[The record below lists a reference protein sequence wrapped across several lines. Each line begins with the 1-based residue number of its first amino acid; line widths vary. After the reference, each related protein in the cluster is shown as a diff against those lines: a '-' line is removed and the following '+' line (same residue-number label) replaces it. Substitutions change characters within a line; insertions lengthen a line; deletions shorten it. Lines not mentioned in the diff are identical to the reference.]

1 MRVIKK
7 AIAAA
12 SACLVLG
19 VTYAQNIGFEAGNT
33 SGWSGTGLSAVGS
46 QTLQAGQNQWTINPY
61 GSYMGKLTIQSGT
74 FSGMTS
80 AMGLNAGSISTLQ
93 NMLTTQATANNFG
106 NGTVTTT
113 AYATKT
119 VTLTAGQTFTL
130 AWQYISTDYVPF
142 NDGSIATLT
151 KVGSPNT
158 TAVLNNYTAQSTLLG
173 FTVPGTGDYSTGS
186 YGSTGWQVATF
197 TATEA
202 GDYILGFG
210 VFNLE
215 DSALSP
221 VLYVDEVQGT
231 TLKNGTTFGAVAP
244 NPGTSAP
251 DASSGSVTPPA
262 PTPTPA
268 PTLVNDLSSG
278 VTTSAQLGTNPVFNG
293 GTLQIV
299 ADATTMN
306 QLFGITGQGATIDAN
321 GLVSTFNGVISNA
334 VSGTPGALT
343 ITNTATGGSVTLT
356 AQNTYTGVT
365 TITQGATLNNTGS
378 IAASSGV
385 NNAGTFNN
393 SGTAPN
399 VNNTGTFNN
408 SGTAGDVN
416 NSGFFNNLFGGII
429 SMLTNTGTAVND
441 GTTGTVNNSG
451 TFTNN
456 GTTGDLTN
464 TGTVVNAGSVG
475 AVVNS
480 AGTFTNYG
488 SAGGV
493 FNDALFNNIG
503 GVGDVVNNGVFNNM
517 GTTGSVTNNN
527 LFANNGTTG
536 DVNNSGIFVSTGT
549 SGAVTNSGSFT
560 LTQPG
565 SIGSINNSGIFNMS
579 TAGSPV
585 TVGSY
590 TQSSTGITV
599 MTVAPGTI
607 QQLNVI
613 GTADLGGA
621 VVFKSEPGTYKYGVY
636 PFLTAS
642 SITGSYM
649 YLGFDPDYISPLGFD
664 LVQTNNSVGLKITPS
679 AAYTLASINQNVGS
693 IMTVNN
699 LQMST
704 LDGSLNYDCVLYG
717 ERNMCISA
725 GARYTTDS
733 AGNASGGS
741 LTVGKKV
748 NPNFRVGAFMDQGFN
763 NITSNNVT
771 LKTGMPMVGAYAHW
785 NQDSRGYGWG
795 VHASA
800 AYSSNKMSITRTG
813 TAYSEAGTGTPTATG
828 DAIQLKATYSYPI
841 GTRLTVNPYVGL
853 RYTQLDISA
862 YTESNAV
869 YPLSYKGLTQ
879 SATDA
884 LAGVGAS
891 YNFGRVVGY
900 VSGGV
905 VQNLSYTAGSLS
917 GTSGIVNLGTYNVAL
932 PGSNYTSMAF
942 GAGVT
947 IDVARNQYL
956 NLGLGWQ
963 QKSLVNTNV
972 SSFNASYTVGF

>member
-1 MRVIKK
+1 MRAIRK
-7 AIAAA
+7 AIAVALA
-12 SACLVLG
+12 GLIIGTV
-19 VTYAQNIGFEAGNT
+19 YAQNIGFENGNANN
-33 SGWSGTGLSAVGS
+33 WSGTGISAVGS
-46 QTLQAGQNQWTINPY
+46 QTLQAGPNTWTINPY
-61 GSYMGKLTIQSGT
+61 GSYMGKLTIQSGS

-80 AMGLNAGSISTLQ
+80 AMGLNSTSISTLQ

-119 VTLTAGQTFTL
+119 VALTAGQTFTL

-221 VLYVDEVQGT
+221 VLYIDEVQGT
-231 TLKNGTTFGAVAP
+231 TLKNDTIFGAVAP

-251 DASSGSVTPPA
+251 DASSGSVTPP
-262 PTPTPA
+262 TPTPPST
-268 PTLVNDLSSG
+268 PTSVNDLSSG

-321 GLVSTFNGVISNA
+321 GLASTFNGVISNA
-334 VSGTPGALT
+334 VSGTPGSLT
-343 ITNTATGGSVTLT
+343 ITDTVTGGSVTLT

-365 TITQGATLNNTGS
+365 TVTQGATLNNTGS

-385 NNAGTFNN
+385 NNAGI
-393 SGTAPN
+393 
-399 VNNTGTFNN
+399 FNN

-429 SMLTNTGTAVND
+429 GMLTNTGTAVND

-475 AVVNS
+475 AVTNS

-493 FNDALFNNIG
+493 FNDALFNNVG

-536 DVNNSGIFVSTGT
+536 DVNNSGTFVNTGT
-549 SGAVTNSGSFT
+549 SGAVTNLGSFT

-565 SIGSINNSGIFNMS
+565 SVGSINNSGIFNIS

-590 TQSSTGITV
+590 TQSSTGVTV

-613 GTADLGGA
+613 GAADLSGA
-621 VVFKSEPGTYKYGVY
+621 VVFKTEPGTYKYGVY
-636 PFLTAS
+636 SFLTAS
-642 SITGSYM
+642 SVTGSYT
-649 YLGFDPDYISPLGFD
+649 YLGLDPDYISPLGFD

-679 AAYTLASINQNVGS
+679 AAYTLNSINQNVGS
-693 IMTVNN
+693 IMTVNS

-741 LTVGKKV
+741 LTFGKKI
-748 NPNFRVGAFMDQGFN
+748 NPNFRFGAFLDQGFN

-800 AYSSNKMSITRTG
+800 AYSSNKMSIGRTG
-813 TAYSEAGTGTPTATG
+813 TAYSESGTGTPKATG
-828 DAIQLKATYSYPI
+828 EAVQIKGTYTYPI
-841 GTRLTVNPYVGL
+841 GTRLTINPYVGI

-862 YTESNAV
+862 YTESSAV

-900 VSGGV
+900 VSGGI

-932 PGSNYTSMAF
+932 PGSNYTSLAF
-942 GAGVT
+942 GAGLT

-956 NLGLGWQ
+956 NLGIGWQ

-972 SSFNASYTVGF
+972 GSFNASYTVGF